1 MLADVSVIFR
11 ADLMK
16 RMPLDDSFKVNH
28 NPITLREIVLEKLRG
43 AILNFQ
49 LMPGDR
55 LVERD
60 LCERLGV
67 SRTSVREALRH
78 LESEG
83 LVEFADAKGPRVAI
97 ITLADACDIYELR
110 CVLEGL
116 IVQLFTL
123 NADTKAI
130 RALERALEENRTAL
144 EEGELQQVLE
154 SVQRFY
160 DVLMEGS
167 GNPIA
172 ATQLRQLQARIS
184 YLRATSVSQAN
195 RRGASNLEM
204 ERIVEAIKS
213 GDPLAAHQASV
224 DHVRSAA
231 KVALDYLKAKQD
243 EPSNIREITV
253 PIALQ
258 EPRIGR

>member
-1 MLADVSVIFR
+1 V
-11 ADLMK
+11 
-16 RMPLDDSFKVNH
+16 LD
-28 NPITLREIVLEKLRG
+28 KLRS
-43 AILNFQ
+43 AIMNFQ
-49 LMPGDR
+49 LLPGDR

-60 LCERLGV
+60 LCDRLGV

-97 ITLADACDIYELR
+97 ITLEDACDIYELR

-123 NADTKAI
+123 RAKAKDI
-130 RALERALEENRTAL
+130 RALEKALNENTKAL
-144 EEGELQQVLE
+144 EEGELQQVLD
-154 SVQRFY
+154 SVQSFY
-160 DVLMEGS
+160 DVLLEGS
-167 GNPIA
+167 GNHVA

-184 YLRATSVSQAN
+184 YLRATSVSQEN
-195 RRGASNLEM
+195 RRGASNSEM
-204 ERIVEAIKS
+204 EKIVAAIKS

-231 KVALDYLKAKQD
+231 KVALDYLKSKQD
-243 EPSNIREITV
+243 DGTKVRDIVEPV
-253 PIALQ
+253 VLK

>member
-1 MLADVSVIFR
+1 
-11 ADLMK
+11 MK
-16 RMPLDDSFKVNH
+16 RQPIDDSFKVNR
-28 NPITLREIVLEKLRG
+28 NPVTLREIVLDKLRN
-43 AILNFQ
+43 AIMNFQ
-49 LMPGDR
+49 LLPGDR

-60 LCERLGV
+60 LCDRLGV

-97 ITLADACDIYELR
+97 ITLEDACDLYELR
-110 CVLEGL
+110 CVLEGM

-123 NADTKAI
+123 RARAKDI
-130 RALERALEENRTAL
+130 RALERALENNRKTL

-154 SVQRFY
+154 SVQNFY
-160 DVLMEGS
+160 NVLMEGS
-167 GNPIA
+167 GNDIA

-184 YLRATSVSQAN
+184 YLRATSVSQTN
-195 RRGASNLEM
+195 RRSTSNEEM

-231 KVALDYLKAKQD
+231 RVALEYLEAKQEGAKARD
-243 EPSNIREITV
+243 IV
-253 PIALQ
+253 APIALQ

>member
-1 MLADVSVIFR
+1 
-11 ADLMK
+11 MK
-16 RMPLDDSFKVNH
+16 RLPLDDSFKVNR
-28 NPITLREIVLEKLRG
+28 NPVTLREIVLDKLRG

-49 LMPGDR
+49 LLPGDR

-60 LCERLGV
+60 LCDRLGV

-97 ITLADACDIYELR
+97 ITLEDACDIYELR

-123 NADTKAI
+123 NAKAKDI
-130 RALERALEENRTAL
+130 RALERALEENRKAL
-144 EEGELQQVLE
+144 EEGDLQQVLD
-154 SVQRFY
+154 SVQGFY
-160 DVLMEGS
+160 DVLLEGS
-167 GNPIA
+167 GNRIA

-195 RRGASNLEM
+195 RRGASNQEM
-204 ERIVEAIKS
+204 EKMVAAIKS
-213 GDPLAAHQASV
+213 GDPAAAHQASV
-224 DHVRSAA
+224 DHVRAAA
-231 KVALDYLKAKQD
+231 KVALDYLKSKQ
-243 EPSNIREITV
+243 EEGGKVREIAT
-253 PIALQ
+253 PIVLK

>member
-1 MLADVSVIFR
+1 
-11 ADLMK
+11 MK
-16 RMPLDDSFKVNH
+16 RQPLDDSFKVNR
-28 NPITLREIVLEKLRG
+28 NPVTLREIVLDKLRS
-43 AILNFQ
+43 AIMNFH
-49 LMPGDR
+49 LLPGDR

-60 LCERLGV
+60 LCDRLGV

-97 ITLADACDIYELR
+97 ITLEDARDIYELR

-123 NADTKAI
+123 NAKAKDI
-130 RALERALEENRTAL
+130 RALEKALEENRNAL
-144 EEGELQQVLE
+144 TDGELQQVLE
-154 SVQRFY
+154 SVQGFY
-160 DVLMEGS
+160 DVLLEGS
-167 GNPIA
+167 GNHVA

-184 YLRATSVSQAN
+184 YLRATSVSQEN
-195 RRGASNLEM
+195 RRGASNQEM
-204 ERIVEAIKS
+204 EKIVEAIKS

-224 DHVRSAA
+224 DHVRAAA
-231 KVALDYLKAKQD
+231 KVALDYLRSKQED
-243 EPSNIREITV
+243 AGKIREIAT
-253 PIALQ
+253 PIAIK

>member
-1 MLADVSVIFR
+1 
-11 ADLMK
+11 MK
-16 RMPLDDSFKVNH
+16 RLPLDDSFKVNR
-28 NPITLREIVLEKLRG
+28 NPVTLREIVLDKLRS
-43 AILNFQ
+43 AIMNFQ
-49 LMPGDR
+49 LLPGDR

-83 LVEFADAKGPRVAI
+83 LVEFAGTKGPRVAI
-97 ITLADACDIYELR
+97 ITLEDARDLYELR

-116 IVQLFTL
+116 IAQLFTL
-123 NADTKAI
+123 NATPQDI
-130 RALERALEENRTAL
+130 RALEKALEYNR
-144 EEGELQQVLE
+144 QVLE
-154 SVQRFY
+154 SGDLQHVLDSVQGFY
-160 DVLMEGS
+160 DVLLEGS
-167 GNPIA
+167 GNQVA
-172 ATQLRQLQARIS
+172 AAQLRQLQARIS
-184 YLRATSVSQAN
+184 YLRATSVSQVN
-195 RRGASNLEM
+195 RRGTSSGEM

-224 DHVRSAA
+224 EHVRAAA
-231 KVALDYLKAKQD
+231 KVALDYLRVKQGD
-243 EPSNIREITV
+243 QGEVRDIVP

>member
-1 MLADVSVIFR
+1 
-11 ADLMK
+11 MK
-16 RMPLDDSFKVNH
+16 RLPLDDSFKVNR
-28 NPITLREIVLEKLRG
+28 NPITLREIVLDKLRN
-43 AILNFQ
+43 AIMNFQ
-49 LMPGDR
+49 LLPGDR

-83 LVEFADAKGPRVAI
+83 LVEFADAKGPSVAI
-97 ITLADACDIYELR
+97 ITLEDACDIYELR

-123 NADTKAI
+123 RAKAKDI
-130 RALERALEENRTAL
+130 RALEKALEENRKAL
-144 EEGELQQVLE
+144 QDGELQQVLE
-154 SVQRFY
+154 SVQGFY
-160 DVLMEGS
+160 DVLLEGS
-167 GNPIA
+167 GNHVA

-184 YLRATSVSQAN
+184 YLRATSVSQTN
-195 RRGASNLEM
+195 RRSVSNEEM
-204 ERIVEAIKS
+204 ERIVAAIKS

-224 DHVRSAA
+224 DHVRAAA
-231 KVALDYLKAKQD
+231 KVALDYLKLKQN
-243 EPSNIREITV
+243 ETGKVREIV
-253 PIALQ
+253 APIMLK

>member
-1 MLADVSVIFR
+1 
-11 ADLMK
+11 MK
-16 RMPLDDSFKVNH
+16 RLPLDDSFKVNR
-28 NPITLREIVLEKLRG
+28 NPVTLREIVLDKLRS
-43 AILNFQ
+43 AIMNFQ
-49 LMPGDR
+49 LLPGDR

-60 LCERLGV
+60 LCDRLGV

-83 LVEFADAKGPRVAI
+83 LVEFAGAKGPQVAV
-97 ITLADACDIYELR
+97 ITLEDARDIYELR

-123 NADTKAI
+123 NAKPKDI
-130 RALERALEENRTAL
+130 RALEKALEENRKTL
-144 EEGELQQVLE
+144 ESGDLQQVLE
-154 SVQRFY
+154 SVQGFY
-160 DVLMEGS
+160 DVLLEGS
-167 GNPIA
+167 GNQIA

-184 YLRATSVSQAN
+184 YLRATSVSQTN
-195 RRGASNLEM
+195 RRGASNQEM

-224 DHVRSAA
+224 DHVRAAA
-231 KVALDYLKAKQD
+231 KVALDYLKSKQD
-243 EPSNIREITV
+243 ETGEIRDFVT
-253 PIALQ
+253 PIAQQ

>member
-1 MLADVSVIFR
+1 
-11 ADLMK
+11 MK
-16 RMPLDDSFKVNH
+16 RQPLDDSFKVNR
-28 NPITLREIVLEKLRG
+28 NPVTLREIVLDKLRS
-43 AILNFQ
+43 AIMSFQ
-49 LMPGDR
+49 LLPGDR

-60 LCERLGV
+60 LCDRLGV

-97 ITLADACDIYELR
+97 ITLENARDIYELR

-123 NADTKAI
+123 NAKAKDI
-130 RALERALEENRTAL
+130 RALEKALEENRKAL

-154 SVQRFY
+154 SVQGFY
-160 DVLMEGS
+160 DVLLEGS
-167 GNPIA
+167 GNDVA
-172 ATQLRQLQARIS
+172 AQQLRQLQARIS
-184 YLRATSVSQAN
+184 YLRATSVSQEN
-195 RRGASNLEM
+195 RRGASNQEM
-204 ERIVEAIKS
+204 VRIVEAIKS

-231 KVALDYLKAKQD
+231 KVALEYLRQKQNETGKVRD
-243 EPSNIREITV
+243 IAL
-253 PIALQ
+253 PIALK
-258 EPRIGR
+258 EPRIGH

>member
-1 MLADVSVIFR
+1 
-11 ADLMK
+11 MK
-16 RMPLDDSFKVNH
+16 RLPLDDTFKVNR
-28 NPITLREIVLEKLRG
+28 NPVTLREIVLDKLRS
-43 AILNFQ
+43 AIMNFQ
-49 LMPGDR
+49 LLPGDR

-60 LCERLGV
+60 LCDRLGV

-123 NADTKAI
+123 RAKPKDI
-130 RALERALEENRTAL
+130 RALQKALEENRQAL
-144 EEGELQQVLE
+144 KEGELQQVID
-154 SVQRFY
+154 SVQGFY
-160 DVLMEGS
+160 DVLLEGS
-167 GNPIA
+167 GNHVA

-184 YLRATSVSQAN
+184 YLRATSVSQEN
-195 RRGASNLEM
+195 RRGASNKEM
-204 ERIVEAIKS
+204 ELMVEAIKS

-224 DHVRSAA
+224 DHVRNAA
-231 KVALDYLKAKQD
+231 RVALEYLKSKQD
-243 EPSNIREITV
+243 EDSKVRDIVAPV
-253 PIALQ
+253 ALK